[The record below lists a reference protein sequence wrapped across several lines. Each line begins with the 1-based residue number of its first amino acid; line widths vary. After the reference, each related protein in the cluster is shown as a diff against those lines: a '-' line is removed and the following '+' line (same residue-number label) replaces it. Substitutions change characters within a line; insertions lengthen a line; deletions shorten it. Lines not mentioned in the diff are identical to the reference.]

1 MKIDVEHPVLLFI
14 MLCRE
19 KISATKQEE
28 RRLRR
33 CACRTG
39 PTYIPIM
46 VHIVC
51 IFLLCFLHGT
61 LNIVLAPDA
70 KKKDQHHSLNAIRYV
85 VTHGTS
91 YHNLPTPAPHSR
103 RIHPPLPCT

>member
-39 PTYIPIM
+39 PTYIPM
-46 VHIVC
+46 IVLIFP
-51 IFLLCFLHGT
+51 IFLLCLLHGT
-61 LNIVLAPDA
+61 LNIVFVPDA
-70 KKKDQHHSLNAIRYV
+70 KTIESASQS
-85 VTHGTS
+85 
-91 YHNLPTPAPHSR
+91 
-103 RIHPPLPCT
+103 